1 MLFGRFVSDAGVAQ
15 KFTSLLIGICLVV
28 LCSTLG
34 LGQTTDVWTGGT
46 GVWSDSFQW
55 SNGVPNGNVDVFIDN
70 GNPLA
75 SAVTHD
81 ELAAAVAINNLTID
95 SDDSLL
101 LTSSTVLTVNGTTIA
116 NSGNLEFISGM
127 TGAVLTIGAHN
138 VNLTS
143 GGTVTLIDPLSRG
156 NAIINGGAGSILTNV
171 NNVIQ
176 GAGQIGG
183 GGGLALVNQSKGVVN
198 ANLQGHNLLVSAP
211 ATNAGLMEATNGAL
225 LTSSAGITNS
235 GTIRASGSLSQ
246 VLISGAIT
254 NKGKFVVSSGA
265 MLDITGVFTN
275 FSGTTLTGG
284 NYLISGTLKF
294 PNANIVTN
302 AAKILLNT
310 PTAQILN
317 SINNANAL
325 VNLVANSSKGS
336 LTVSGKQALT
346 TSFGFSNA
354 GLTTIAANS
363 KFTTGGSYAQTAGT
377 TKVDGTLTATALVVN
392 GGSLEGKGTVVA
404 PVTSGAVVIAGDSKL
419 TTGKFTVLTYTQT
432 PTGTLNVQIK
442 GTTDATTCTGAGTVY
457 SQLAVSNGMALDGA
471 LNINVVNNP
480 LLRTGDCYNIAT
492 GTARTGQFATVN
504 VFGTTSQFQVSY
516 NATGVQ
522 LKVL

>member
-1 MLFGRFVSDAGVAQ
+1 MQLRRVVFGAGVAQ
-15 KFTSLLIGICLVV
+15 KLPSLLIGTCLVV

-34 LGQTTDVWTGGT
+34 LGQTTDVWTGGP
-46 GVWSDSFQW
+46 GVWSNSFQW
-55 SNGVPNGNVDVFIDN
+55 TNGVPNGNVNVLIDN

-75 SAVTHD
+75 SSVTHD

-95 SDDSLL
+95 SDDSLS
-101 LTSSTVLTVNGTTIA
+101 LTSSTVLTINGTSIA
-116 NSGNLEFISGM
+116 NSGNLQVTSGQ
-127 TGAVLTIGAHN
+127 TAAVLTIGGSN
-138 VNLTS
+138 VSLTG
-143 GGTVTLIDPLSRG
+143 GGTVTFVDPFNRG
-156 NAIINGGAGSILTNV
+156 SAIINGGAGSILTNV
-171 NNVIQ
+171 NNLIQ
-176 GAGQIGG
+176 GFGQIGG
-183 GGGLALVNQSKGVVN
+183 GGGLALVNQSKGVIN
-198 ANLQGHNLLVSAP
+198 SNQQGHNLLVSAP

-225 LTSSAGITNS
+225 LTSSAGVTNS
-235 GTIRASGSLSQ
+235 GTIQASGALSQ

-265 MLDITGVFTN
+265 MLDITGVLTN

-284 NYLISGTLKF
+284 NYLIGGTLKF

-325 VNLVANSSKGS
+325 VNLAANTSTGS

-354 GLTTIAANS
+354 GLTTVAANS
-363 KFTTGGSYAQTAGT
+363 KFTVGGIYAQTAGT

-404 PVTSGAVVIAGDSKL
+404 PVTSGAVVIAGDSKI

-457 SQLAVSNGMALDGA
+457 SQLAVSNGMALDGV
-471 LNINVVNNP
+471 LNINVVNAP

-504 VFGTTSQFQVSY
+504 VFGTTSLFQVTY

-522 LKVL
+522 LKVQ